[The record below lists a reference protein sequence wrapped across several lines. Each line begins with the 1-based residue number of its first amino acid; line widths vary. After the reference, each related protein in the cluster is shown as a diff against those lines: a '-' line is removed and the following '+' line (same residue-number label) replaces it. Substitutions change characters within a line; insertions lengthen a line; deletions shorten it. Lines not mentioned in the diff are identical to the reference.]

1 MEREVLLQE
10 ALLRERLGDERVK
23 DGVKFSRRM
32 LLAFTSFTEFMNR
45 RYDPFGVDIDGW
57 SDAVMQ
63 NIAEYDRPF
72 ERLVRKYQGRAEMAP
87 EVELL
92 VTLGSSLFMFHLSKS
107 LAKRMASVAPTPVT
121 PEQAKTH
128 VVQMLST
135 SDDESESEG
144 EP

>member
-1 MEREVLLQE
+1 
-10 ALLRERLGDERVK
+10 
-23 DGVKFSRRM
+23 M